1 MASRPKPYQD
11 EETARLWLESVR
23 WRRMRRWPECLSAR
37 RDRVPNEW
45 PTPYRCTACRKYFS
59 VRTGSAMD
67 GTSLPLRHWV
77 LAMHLLR
84 AGTTLADFTRTL
96 GIGPKAARRLEGKIR
111 AAWSHRQKPG
121 EEASEEGQGGHALPD
136 RLGATGARRPR
147 GRPPKVLERINAT
160 PRKIAAA
167 LFRRR

>member
-1 MASRPKPYQD
+1 MAIRPKPYDD
-11 EETARLWLESVR
+11 EETARHWLESVR
-23 WRRMRRWPECLSAR
+23 WRRVRRCPECRSAR
-37 RDRVPNEW
+37 TALVPNER

-84 AGTTLADFTRTL
+84 AGTTLAGFTRTL

-111 AAWSHRQKPG
+111 AAWSLRQEPG
-121 EEASEEGQGGHALPD
+121 EDASGEGQVGHALPD
-136 RLGATGARRPR
+136 RPGATRARRPR
-147 GRPPKVLERINAT
+147 GRPSKVLERINAT
-160 PRKIAAA
+160 PRKIAEA
-167 LFRRR
+167 LFRPR